1 MISSDDLT
9 AQERL
14 RLHRFGYAFPPGG
27 TYVTRE
33 EVAAGDAAK
42 KAGRAARRPDEAEDA
57 RVREQL
63 SATGRY
69 SF

>member
-1 MISSDDLT
+1 MSSSDDLT

-14 RLHRFGYAFPPGG
+14 RLHRFGYAFTPGG

-33 EVAAGDAAK
+33 EVAAGDEAR
-42 KAGRAARRPDEAEDA
+42 KASTATRRPDEAEDE

-63 SATGRY
+63 LATGHY
-69 SF
+69 DL